1 MINNKQTEEKLERTE
16 MTISN
21 IKINHITE
29 MKMTV
34 IKIKEDKPN
43 NLISDRTE
51 ENIED
56 KIEERRINKTKY
68 MIEDNTRETRENMI
82 EDMIEERRENKT
94 GGRFEDKTE
103 ERRKDKIVEMM
114 YLNRTKEEEDIMIEV
129 NR

>member
-1 MINNKQTEEKLERTE
+1 

-21 IKINHITE
+21 NKINHKKE
-29 MKMTV
+29 RKMTV

-43 NLISDRTE
+43 NLINDRTE

-114 YLNRTKEEEDIMIEV
+114 HHSKTKEEEDIMIEI
-129 NR
+129 N